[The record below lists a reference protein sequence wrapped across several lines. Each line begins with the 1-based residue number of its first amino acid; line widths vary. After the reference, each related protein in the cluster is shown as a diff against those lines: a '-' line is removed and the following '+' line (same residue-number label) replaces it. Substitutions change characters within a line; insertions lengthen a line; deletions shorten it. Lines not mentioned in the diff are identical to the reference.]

1 MSLEILQI
9 LIKRNVR
16 SSREATLVYSLLLF
30 NIGFLTSL
38 SLWWAL
44 LVIPIL
50 LLVWIFSGLA
60 ASAAIQLGSL
70 TLPSQVFDEMDDQ
83 NKMITEIYNFFVRIG
98 DKFRKDSSNGSNS
111 GDDLHAEQ

>member
-1 MSLEILQI
+1 MNIELLRT

-16 SSREATLVYSLLLF
+16 SARESTLVYSLLLF

-44 LVIPIL
+44 FAIPVL

-83 NKMITEIYNFFVRIG
+83 NKMVTKIYNFFVRIG

-111 GDDLHAEQ
+111 GDDLRAEQ